1 MNLANK
7 ITFSRIVLSIV
18 IMILLLF
25 PFEGFGIELPTYLVN
40 GTIYIELKYIYWLKF
55 HINAR
60 KML

>member
-25 PFEGFGIELPTYLVN
+25 PFEGLGIDLPNYLVMKHN
-40 GTIYIELKYIYWLKF
+40 
-55 HINAR
+55 
-60 KML
+60 